1 MGGKSAKHKKGAL
14 SRMQH
19 SASVPLHHAHLDLHL
34 LRSVRHSWPNFGAK
48 CRSCGAKLRFS
59 ASMRIAVL
67 FLSLAV
73 VVGNVA
79 VVAMVT
85 PGVSELGYVYTR

>member
-1 MGGKSAKHKKGAL
+1 
-14 SRMQH
+14 
-19 SASVPLHHAHLDLHL
+19 
-34 LRSVRHSWPNFGAK
+34 
-48 CRSCGAKLRFS
+48 
-59 ASMRIAVL
+59 MRIAVL